1 MVIAG
6 IGENKV
12 NHAKKIANTALGM
25 LLLSKEVV
33 SPLDEEP
40 VQVWGSESK
49 HPKFSKATTFIY
61 WLNGI
66 SLYLTLKAPK
76 LQQTIFY
83 FYLLEK
89 IRLDFS
95 CDSSA

>member
-6 IGENKV
+6 IGDNKV

-40 VQVWGSESK
+40 VQVWGSESEPQNSAK
-49 HPKFSKATTFIY
+49 P
-61 WLNGI
+61 
-66 SLYLTLKAPK
+66 
-76 LQQTIFY
+76 
-83 FYLLEK
+83 
-89 IRLDFS
+89 RLRYIGLIALVS
-95 CDSSA
+95 I